1 MVFIEILQN
10 SRKIAVSEF
19 LFIKKETLAQVL
31 SCEFYEISKN
41 NFSYRTP
48 SAAASVDRSLKR
60 ICSLL
65 YAPCRYTTSFQR
77 RHDVVRTLMPGGN
90 KKVTDT

>member
-77 RHDVVRTLMPGGN
+77 QYDVVRYCMTSH
-90 KKVTDT
+90 